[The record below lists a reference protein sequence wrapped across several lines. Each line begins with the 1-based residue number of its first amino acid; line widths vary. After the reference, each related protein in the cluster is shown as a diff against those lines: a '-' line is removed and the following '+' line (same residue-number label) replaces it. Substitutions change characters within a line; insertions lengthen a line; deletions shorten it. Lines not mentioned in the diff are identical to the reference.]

1 MNERQHVS
9 ISFTASP
16 ECVGGGCGVLIDGR
30 SGDME
35 ADVVKWLQCLRH
47 TVAEESEPWNLF
59 SVYRDSIL
67 DSTIDAL
74 FDFDSTTSVSDFEY
88 YSMDPTV
95 DNRFPPLAVG
105 DDHHRPNTVFMTF
118 PKNDITVSFKPK
130 WSDLLAWKNDL
141 KDSALDGTL
150 SENDE
155 QVPYPP
161 PMYLLK
167 NVSKTNIIVEL
178 FYF

>member
-1 MNERQHVS
+1 MHLNEHQHVS
-9 ISFTASP
+9 ISFTATA
-16 ECVGGGCGVLIDGR
+16 ERVVDIVIDGH
-30 SGDME
+30 SAGME

-88 YSMDPTV
+88 YSMEPSA
-95 DNRFPPLAVG
+95 NNKLAPPKVG
-105 DDHHRPNTVFMTF
+105 DDDYDEHLQHHQPNSVFMTF
-118 PKNDITVSFKPK
+118 PKNNISVSFKPK
-130 WSDLLAWKNDL
+130 WSDVMAWKNDL

-155 QVPYPP
+155 QVSYH
-161 PMYLLK
+161 
-167 NVSKTNIIVEL
+167 T
-178 FYF
+178 